1 MTISL
6 KHTFASA
13 KTDSA
18 DATLVQPSNW
28 NQEHVLT
35 AAAGKVLGRDTSGA
49 GNVQELPIS
58 VTSAGNVT
66 IPNNF
71 AVTGTTALTGAAT
84 LSSTLGVT
92 GATILSSTLAVTG
105 ATTLTTA
112 LGVAS
117 GGTGA
122 ATLTANNV
130 LIGNGTSAVTS
141 VAPSTA
147 GNVLTSNGTSW
158 ASTPAATGA
167 YTEFLNQSTDVT
179 LIAANAGK
187 VVIEPTVS
195 IMVQLPDATTL
206 TAGKTFEITNMS
218 DQNNLFVKGN
228 DGTYQ
233 AFVAAGQTVNVTAEN
248 VSTAAGVWVADNPGY
263 GFSSPVSFGFTGSY
277 LNYPINSA
285 TAAISATKMIRINYA
300 TAANGGITAT
310 IITKSGAAITR
321 GTEQSLISFGLTVGA
336 NKGYINV
343 IMTSATTGII
353 STFGNV
359 DGAASASK
367 ILLYTFSI
375 SGSDV
380 VQITGQDSIA
390 INLASSTR
398 GIALTTL
405 SATQVMVGYHISSDT
420 YQARILTLSSGLIT
434 AIGAA
439 ANVDST
445 YNNSPQFPQIVA
457 LSATLVVTGWTQN
470 TSNDFYVNAGTI
482 SGTTITWGT
491 SVLVA
496 SALNATNA
504 TYSISRLSATEFI
517 VSATKSTTILS
528 NYGSVSGTTITLGA
542 QDTYTGG
549 GSFLY
554 SIMSY
559 PISSTSALVVYYDS
573 SGANNKPYGF
583 VLTKSGTSLTRGTV
597 YTLATAP
604 IPTSSDPSP
613 FSLKG
618 FVAFDP
624 IQQPATD
631 FYMDYATTLRVFA
644 VPLSVSGSVV
654 TPGTGILAS
663 SEIVSSTVS
672 SAPVICTLSK
682 TRAIAFVYFSV
693 LSDGTAGSRL
703 YLLDTSNARPVILAT
718 SSTISTA
725 LVFCAG
731 QLTATRAIIAYST
744 SSSSVSTIRTLD
756 ITGDVFTFN
765 ASITGTSRIGA
776 RPAIRKF
783 SSTKAMLYVADTL
796 SDHRIYNIAISGTTL
811 TESAS
816 YVTTGDDVAQ
826 AQTSRRLLYNYGDV
840 GYFFRVS
847 GTTAAILTFDVTTVS
862 PTNGTTSTTT
872 VGPANSIPNYN
883 ALSGTGVILGMGG
896 AATSG
901 AFAVPVYSTLD
912 GSIRTSGVI
921 APEFGGA
928 GITLPFNANSVMVYG
943 NSVGAYGKITV
954 TPITGATSTNNVV
967 PNQTRVF
974 SPSLAMHDSVQ
985 DWVDGDYFIPNTS
998 KLLFM
1003 GRNALNLNYEL
1014 YHVFDKGAAQ

>member
-1 MTISL
+1 
-6 KHTFASA
+6 
-13 KTDSA
+13 
-18 DATLVQPSNW
+18 
-28 NQEHVLT
+28 
-35 AAAGKVLGRDTSGA
+35 
-49 GNVQELPIS
+49 
-58 VTSAGNVT
+58 
-66 IPNNF
+66 
-71 AVTGTTALTGAAT
+71 
-84 LSSTLGVT
+84 
-92 GATILSSTLAVTG
+92 
-105 ATTLTTA
+105 
-112 LGVAS
+112 
-117 GGTGA
+117 
-122 ATLTANNV
+122 
-130 LIGNGTSAVTS
+130 
-141 VAPSTA
+141 
-147 GNVLTSNGTSW
+147 
-158 ASTPAATGA
+158 
-167 YTEFLNQSTDVT
+167 
-179 LIAANAGK
+179 
-187 VVIEPTVS
+187 
-195 IMVQLPDATTL
+195 
-206 TAGKTFEITNMS
+206 
-218 DQNNLFVKGN
+218 
-228 DGTYQ
+228 
-233 AFVAAGQTVNVTAEN
+233 
-248 VSTAAGVWVADNPGY
+248 VWVADNPSY

-277 LNYPINSA
+277 INYSVNSA
-285 TAAISATKMIRINYA
+285 TAAISATKMIRINFA
-300 TAANGGITAT
+300 TPANGGLTAT
-310 IITKSGAAITR
+310 IITKSGAAITK
-321 GTEQSLISFGLTVGA
+321 GSEQFLLNFGLGQSTA
-336 NKGYINV
+336 NLGFINV

-353 STFGNV
+353 STIGSN
-359 DGAASASK
+359 DTSTSK

-380 VQITGQDSIA
+380 VQITGQDSISIGMA
-390 INLASSTR
+390 NNSK

-405 SATQVMVGYHISSDT
+405 SATQVMIGYHISSDT

-439 ANVDST
+439 ASVDTSL
-445 YNNSPQFPQIVA
+445 NNSSQFPQIVA
-457 LSATLVVTGWTQN
+457 LSATLVVTGWTAN
-470 TSNDFYVNAGTI
+470 TSNDFYVNAGTV

-496 SALNATNA
+496 SALNAIND

-517 VSATKSTTILS
+517 VTAIKTATIVS

-549 GSFLY
+549 TFLY

-559 PISSTSALVVYYDS
+559 PVSSTSALVVHYDP
-573 SGANNKPYGF
+573 SGSNLPYAF

-597 YTLATAP
+597 YTIATNP
-604 IPTSSDPSP
+604 KPTQTDPSP

-663 SEIVSSTVS
+663 SEIVSATAGSLP
-672 SAPVICTLSK
+672 AICTLSK

-703 YLLDTSNARPVILAT
+703 YLLDTSNARPVVLAT

-744 SSSSVSTIRTLD
+744 SSSAVPTIRTLD

-765 ASITGTSRIGA
+765 ASITGVSNIGQ

-783 SSTKAMLYVADTL
+783 SSTKAMIYLADSS

-811 TESAS
+811 TQSPS
-816 YVTTGDDVAQ
+816 YVTTGDGTAQ
-826 AQTSRRLLYNYGDV
+826 ATASRRILYNYGDV
-840 GYFFRVS
+840 GYFFVVS
-847 GTTAAILTFDVTTVS
+847 GTTAAILMFDVTTVS
-862 PTNGTTSTTT
+862 PTNAVTSSLT
-872 VGPANSIPNYN
+872 VGPAINIPNYN
-883 ALSGTGVILGMGG
+883 ALSGTGLILGMGG
-896 AATSG
+896 AASSG

-912 GSIRTSGVI
+912 GNIRSSGVI
-921 APEFGGA
+921 APEFAGQ

-943 NSVGAYGKITV
+943 NSVGTYGKITV
-954 TPITGATSTNNVV
+954 TQITAGTSTNTVV
-967 PNQTRVF
+967 PNQTRLF

-1003 GRNALNLNYEL
+1003 GRNALNLQYEM

>member
-1 MTISL
+1 MTVSL

-13 KTDSA
+13 KPDSA
-18 DATLVQPSNW
+18 DATIIQPSNW

-49 GNVQELPIS
+49 GAVQELPIS
-58 VTSAGNVT
+58 VTAAGNVT

-71 AVTGTTALTGAAT
+71 AVTGTTGLTGNT
-84 LSSTLGVT
+84 TVTGTLGVT
-92 GATILSSTLAVTG
+92 GTTTVADFNATGTVGFTNALAVT
-105 ATTLTTA
+105 
-112 LGVAS
+112 S
-117 GGTGA
+117 GGTGL
-122 ATLTANNV
+122 ATLPANNV

-147 GNVLTSNGTSW
+147 GNVLTSNGTAW
-158 ASTPAATGA
+158 TSTPAATGA
-167 YTEFLNQSTDVT
+167 YTEYLNRSTDVT
-179 LIAANAGK
+179 LVAANVGK
-187 VVIEPTVS
+187 VVIDPTVS

-206 TAGKTFEITNMS
+206 TEGKTFEITNAS
-218 DQNNLFVKGN
+218 DQNNLFVKSS

-263 GFSSPVSFGFTGSY
+263 GFSSPVPFGYTGSY
-277 LNYPINSA
+277 TNYPINSA

-321 GTEQSLISFGLTVGA
+321 GTEQSLITFGLSLSTA

-353 STFGNV
+353 STYGNV
-359 DGAASASK
+359 EGAASQSK

-390 INLASSTR
+390 IALSTSTR

-405 SATQVMVGYHISSDT
+405 SATQVMVGYNISSDT

-434 AIGAA
+434 AVGAA
-439 ANVDST
+439 ASVDTSL
-445 YNNSPQFPQIVA
+445 NNSPQFPQIVA
-457 LSATLVVTGWTQN
+457 LSATLVVTGWTAN
-470 TSNDFYVNAGTI
+470 TSNDFYVNAGTV

-517 VSATKSTTILS
+517 VSAIKTATIVS

-549 GSFLY
+549 TFLY

-559 PISSTSALVVYYDS
+559 PVSSTSALVVHYDP
-573 SGANNKPYGF
+573 SGSNLPYAF

-597 YTLATAP
+597 YTIATNP
-604 IPTSSDPSP
+604 KPTSTDPSP

-631 FYMDYATTLRVFA
+631 FYVDYATTLRVFA

-663 SEIVSSTVS
+663 SEIVSATVG
-672 SAPVICTLSK
+672 SAPAICTLSK
-682 TRAIAFVYFSV
+682 TRAIAFVYYNV

-703 YLLDTSNARPVILAT
+703 YLLDTSGARPVVLAT

-744 SSSSVSTIRTLD
+744 SGSAVPTIRTLD

-765 ASITGTSRIGA
+765 TSITGVSNIGP
-776 RPAIRKF
+776 RPAIRKIN
-783 SSTKAMLYVADTL
+783 STKAMIYLAD
-796 SDHRIYNIAISGTTL
+796 SSFDNRIYNIAISGTTL
-811 TESAS
+811 TQSAS
-816 YVTTGDDVAQ
+816 YVATGDSTSQ
-826 AQTSRRLLYNYGDV
+826 ATTSRRILYNYGDV
-840 GYFFRVS
+840 GYYFVVN
-847 GTTAAILTFDVTTVS
+847 GTTASILMFDVTTVS
-862 PTNGTTSTTT
+862 PTSATTSSSG
-872 VGPANSIPNYN
+872 VSPASNIPNYN
-883 ALSGTGVILGMGG
+883 ALSGTGLILGLNGVNGVTTSTFDGQPRTMGTVG
-896 AATSG
+896 
-901 AFAVPVYSTLD
+901 LD
-912 GSIRTSGVI
+912 
-921 APEFGGA
+921 FGNQ
-928 GITLPFNANSVMVYG
+928 GITLPFSANSVMVYG
-943 NSVGAYGKITV
+943 SSTGYYGKITV
-954 TPITGATSTNNVV
+954 TQITAGTSTNTVV
-967 PNQTRVF
+967 PNQTRLF

-1003 GRNALNLNYEL
+1003 GRNALNLQYEM